1 MKKFKVSDRARERF
15 AHFYQCQDTLRLNPP
30 DWAAD
35 GHTALE
41 AFHAL
46 ESWGEKL
53 PTCEPEALS
62 RALNGKAQHGMT
74 VRMMAESYVERT
86 LFGEELDALPGWV
99 RSDVLNTAAKVA
111 QEKLGHV
118 PTFVR
123 TGKDFSNLPLPA

>member
-1 MKKFKVSDRARERF
+1 MKKFKVGDRARERF
-15 AHFYQCQDTLRLNPP
+15 AHFHQCQDTLRLTPP
-30 DWAAD
+30 EFALD

-74 VRMMAESYVERT
+74 VRMLAESYVERT
-86 LFGEELDALPGWV
+86 LFASDLDDLPAWV

-111 QEKLGHV
+111 QEKLGWV

-123 TGKDFSNLPLPA
+123 TGKDFSNAPA